1 MSAVFVVGS
10 LHLDVIVNAP
20 SLPRPDETLIGS
32 AVAYAFGGKGG
43 NQALAAARMGAKTAM
58 AGRVGADRFGQ
69 QLLTE
74 LDRAGIDRTQVAT
87 DSGASGMSVAIVD
100 PAGDYGAVVV
110 SAANTRIN
118 AAAITIPPGTR
129 VLCLQ
134 NEIPA
139 AVNIAIAGQAKARG
153 LQTLL
158 NAAPALASPYASPD
172 LFPHLIVNRIEAADM
187 TGSDDPMTAARQLSA
202 QGYATVILTLG
213 SDGLLLCTTAEPV
226 PYPAPKVTAISS
238 HGAGDAFVG
247 ACAAMLAQ
255 GAALTAALD
264 FAQSA
269 AALHVATP
277 PEQRATIT
285 PGQVRD
291 FSAAQSTSR

>member
-58 AGRVGADRFGQ
+58 AGRVGGDLFGRHLLAD
-69 QLLTE
+69 
-74 LDRAGIDRTQVAT
+74 LDRAGVDRTQVIT
-87 DSGASGMSVAIVD
+87 DDGASGMSVAIVD
-100 PAGDYGAVVV
+100 TAGDYGAVVV

-172 LFPHLIVNRIEAADM
+172 LFPHLIVNRVEAADM
-187 TGSDDPMTAARQLSA
+187 TGTDDPMTAARQLSVR
-202 QGYATVILTLG
+202 GYESVILTLG
-213 SDGLLLCTTAEPV
+213 GDGLIVCTTGDPV
-226 PYPAPKVTAISS
+226 HCPAPRVTTISS

-255 GAALTAALD
+255 GATMTIALD
-264 FAQSA
+264 FAQAA
-269 AALHVATP
+269 AALHVATS
-277 PEQRATIT
+277 PEQRADIT
-285 PGQVRD
+285 PDQVSTFR
-291 FSAAQSTSR
+291 AAQSSSR